1 LLLLWIPFLS
11 AAQAVLA
18 LAQEAL
24 ELPQEERAPE
34 LELAQEERA
43 PALELELA
51 QEALALAELAR
62 G

>member
-1 LLLLWIPFLS
+1 LFLLWIPFLS

-51 QEALALAELAR
+51 QEALAR